1 MCIVSQLVTNCYTEL
16 NVATKIVNDVSYVYT
31 VINISDTYNSNISI
45 IGLSYKSFAIQN
57 WLGRREYL
65 QNITNNT
72 DN

>member
-1 MCIVSQLVTNCYTEL
+1 MTYQ
-16 NVATKIVNDVSYVYT
+16 YVYT
-31 VINISDTYNSNISI
+31 VINISDTYNSNITI

>member
-45 IGLSYKSFAIQN
+45 IGFSYKSFAIQN

-65 QNITNNT
+65 PNITNNT